1 MLDNAT
7 TAHFTLKNVGQHALN
22 LVLRRL
28 VELQLVCLLVAQHF
42 RREEFVEE
50 RLRLLGLVTEGEN
63 ERRQLV
69 LDLHVR
75 MQRLVKIANE
85 GGSIWSVHAQALG
98 KLVEDDELAFMPWIL
113 YPRNFKFKF
122 VPRLLRCLGLFL
134 LKRRRFSGRL
144 AEARSNDG
152 LFVNTSGR

>member
-50 RLRLLGLVTEGEN
+50 RLRLLGLVAEGEN
-63 ERRQLV
+63 KRRQLV

-75 MQRLVKIANE
+75 VQRLVKIANE

-98 KLVEDDELAFMPWIL
+98 KLVKDDELAFM
-113 YPRNFKFKF
+113 
-122 VPRLLRCLGLFL
+122 PRLLRCLGLFL

>member
-1 MLDNAT
+1 M
-7 TAHFTLKNVGQHALN
+7 
-22 LVLRRL
+22 
-28 VELQLVCLLVAQHF
+28 AQHF

-50 RLRLLGLVTEGEN
+50 RLRLLGLVAEGEN
-63 ERRQLV
+63 KRRQLV

-75 MQRLVKIANE
+75 VQRLVKIANE

-98 KLVEDDELAFMPWIL
+98 KLVEDDELAFMP
-113 YPRNFKFKF
+113 
-122 VPRLLRCLGLFL
+122 RLLRCLWLFL